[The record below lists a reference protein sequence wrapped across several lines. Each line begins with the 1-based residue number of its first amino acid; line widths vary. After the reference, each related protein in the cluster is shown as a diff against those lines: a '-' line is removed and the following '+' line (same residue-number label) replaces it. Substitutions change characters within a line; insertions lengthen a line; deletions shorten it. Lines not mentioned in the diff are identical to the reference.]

1 MLKIALGKKVAI
13 KVLHKK
19 YFHDEQIQKRFV
31 QEAKVMASLEHQ
43 NICSVISL
51 EDNHEF
57 SAIIMEYLDG
67 MDLKSYVDKYGAV
80 PEKKVMNWLKQIAHA
95 LDYAHSKG
103 YVHRDIKP
111 SNFFLTK
118 KGHIKIMD
126 FGIAKAQ
133 DTMISTHTDSKM
145 GSVVYM
151 SPEQIKSPK
160 YVDYKTDIYS
170 LGVTLHHLLSGE
182 IPYDITTQSEFVV
195 RTKITQEELPKLTI
209 SDQMNTIIQKAT
221 AKEKENRPNA
231 VAGLLQIQRQTFKEE
246 TMIEEYRPTND
257 NTVIENTKAK
267 AKENQ
272 DATLVEN
279 DGETDS
285 FSEGLAS
292 VKKDGKYGFIDTSGN
307 TKIPFI
313 YDEAYPFLEGLA
325 RVKKDGKW
333 GFIDTSGNTK
343 IPLIYD
349 DAWSFS
355 EGLALVKKDRKY
367 GFLDTSGNTKIPL
380 IYDWAYSF
388 SAGLALVEKDR
399 KWGFIDTSGN
409 TKIPLIYDD
418 VYSFSAGLASV
429 KKDGKWGFIDT
440 SGNTKIPLIYDDAA
454 SFSEGLALC

>member
-1 MLKIALGKKVAI
+1 MINQTIRSFTIQKKLGSGGMSAVYLAENSIGEKVAI

-19 YFHDEQIQKRFV
+19 YFHDEQIRKRFV

-111 SNFFLTK
+111 SNFFLTR

-133 DTMISTHTDSKM
+133 DSMISTHTDSKM

-170 LGVTLHHLLSGE
+170 LGVTLHHLLSSN

-195 RTKITQEELPKLTI
+195 MTKITQEELPDLRV
-209 SDQMNTIIQKAT
+209 SNQMNALIQKAT
-221 AKEKENRPNA
+221 AKDKENRPNA
-231 VAGLLQIQRQTFKEE
+231 VAGLLQIQRQTAKDE
-246 TMIEEYRPTND
+246 TIIEEYRPTND
-257 NTVIENTKAK
+257 DTVIESTKTK

-272 DATLVEN
+272 DTTLVEN
-279 DGETDS
+279 GGETDS

-307 TKIPFI
+307 TKIP
-313 YDEAYPFLEGLA
+313 
-325 RVKKDGKW
+325 
-333 GFIDTSGNTK
+333 
-343 IPLIYD
+343 LIYD
-349 DAWSFS
+349 VRIVFQRGWH
-355 EGLALVKKDRKY
+355 ALKKIET
-367 GFLDTSGNTKIPL
+367 G
-380 IYDWAYSF
+380 
-388 SAGLALVEKDR
+388 ALKMEN
-399 KWGFIDTSGN
+399 G
-409 TKIPLIYDD
+409 
-418 VYSFSAGLASV
+418 
-429 KKDGKWGFIDT
+429 
-440 SGNTKIPLIYDDAA
+440 
-454 SFSEGLALC
+454 AL